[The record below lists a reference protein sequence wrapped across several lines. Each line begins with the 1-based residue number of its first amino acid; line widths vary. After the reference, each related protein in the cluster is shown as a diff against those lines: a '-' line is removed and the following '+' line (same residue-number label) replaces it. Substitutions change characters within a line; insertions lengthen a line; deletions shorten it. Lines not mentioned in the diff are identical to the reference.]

1 MIRPNAKKG
10 IFVKRKITPKSNP
23 NNTVLVYNPKF
34 LEHEIY
40 FGHPES
46 PERLKRIIEQLKSDN
61 LLECLERIHPVDNPL
76 RYICKIHTQDHI
88 RSIQNISITGEVAEL
103 AVAHVLGA
111 VQAVSLG
118 KNQNAFCAVRPP
130 GHHAH
135 NAGYEEGFCY
145 YNNVAV
151 AAKYAQEIMGFKK
164 ILIVDWD
171 YHHGNGTQ
179 DAFITDS
186 TVLYFSTHN
195 LFDYP
200 GSGSPEIIGYEE
212 GKGFNVNVPLGFGAT
227 DEDII
232 SVFEE
237 ILKPIAIKFQPDFIL
252 ISAGFDSRKDD
263 LLGCFNITD
272 DGFSHLTQIVM
283 DIAFKYCEGRIVSV
297 LEGGYNLEGLAQAV
311 SCHIK
316 ELMTYRTE

>member
-1 MIRPNAKKG
+1 M
-10 IFVKRKITPKSNP
+10 KRKIAPKSNP
-23 NNTVLVYNPKF
+23 NNTGLVYNPKF

-40 FGHPES
+40 YGHPES
-46 PERLKRIIEQLKSDN
+46 PERLKRIIEQLKNDN

-76 RYICKIHTQDHI
+76 QYICKIHTQDHI
-88 RSIQNISITGEVAEL
+88 RSIQDISITGEVAEL

-111 VQAVSLG
+111 VQAVSMG

-135 NAGYEEGFCY
+135 NAGCEEGFCY
-145 YNNVAV
+145 YNNVAI
-151 AAKYAQEIMGFKK
+151 AAKYAHEIMGFKK

-195 LFDYP
+195 LFDFP
-200 GSGSPEIIGYEE
+200 GSGYPEIIGYEE

-227 DEDII
+227 DKDII

-237 ILKPIAIKFQPDFIL
+237 ILKPIAVKFQPDFIL

-272 DGFSHLTQIVM
+272 DGFSRLTQIVM
-283 DIAFKYCEGRIVSV
+283 DIAYKYCEGRIVSV
-297 LEGGYNLEGLAQAV
+297 LEGGYNLEGLAKAV